1 MLPLS
6 NLFHDN
12 HNKAWEDE
20 KKAPSQRKTN
30 LIILLGQGGSGKT
43 HVVQKLVFE
52 AVHYI
57 WPPKSDE
64 EPTLMVTASSN
75 EQAKNIS
82 TAAVKART
90 LHNASGMR
98 VQHLINPKMRAGEKQ
113 KSLTRLWNEVRVLI
127 IEEVSMVAAAAYN
140 MLDFRAMQGRSR
152 TFDVSEAS
160 YKNPHHQFGRVPIVI
175 HLGDFLQLSP
185 TANIGLIQDVN
196 AKNDDG
202 SYKYAEPPTLEI
214 QNAIRVFRSVPH
226 VFELRGTKRFKPG
239 DPLIDL
245 LGCMREGRKFPKN
258 VWKAF
263 EKTFAADND
272 GTLDARHAVP
282 KFRQGF
288 WMSMYWETLSRQIP
302 QRAQRD
308 AKAAGVPLVF
318 LQAIDECNSID
329 ADAARRL
336 LEVPNMHNTGH
347 IHGDTSC

>member
-1 MLPLS
+1 MPYHIKKPSHLNTS
-6 NLFHDN
+6 VDVYYVGDKRWSDN
-12 HNKAWEDE
+12 FNE
-20 KKAPSQRKTN
+20 RKQYTN
-30 LIILLGQGGSGKT
+30 N
-43 HVVQKLVFE
+43 
-52 AVHYI
+52 
-57 WPPKSDE
+57 
-64 EPTLMVTASSN
+64 PTY
-75 EQAKNIS
+75 
-82 TAAVKART
+82 
-90 LHNASGMR
+90 
-98 VQHLINPKMRAGEKQ
+98 
-113 KSLTRLWNEVRVLI
+113 LT
-127 IEEVSMVAAAAYN
+127 
-140 MLDFRAMQGRSR
+140 
-152 TFDVSEAS
+152 
-160 YKNPHHQFGRVPIVI
+160 
-175 HLGDFLQLSP
+175 
-185 TANIGLIQDVN
+185 
-196 AKNDDG
+196 KNDDG

-263 EKTFAADND
+263 EKTFAADNE